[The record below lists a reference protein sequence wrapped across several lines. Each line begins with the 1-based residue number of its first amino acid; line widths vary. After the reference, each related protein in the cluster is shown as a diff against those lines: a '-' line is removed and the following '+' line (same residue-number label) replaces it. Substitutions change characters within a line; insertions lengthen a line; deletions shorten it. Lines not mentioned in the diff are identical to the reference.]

1 MNNLTEVNDDILKDW
16 LDFREEEL
24 CSLTC
29 DEDRKHHIYFDE
41 ISARILKRIPNEDK
55 NMLKS
60 NLVFLMRIL
69 WIISII
75 GMRSIIGMGF
85 VMEWSWLVD
94 VVTIMF
100 HFKVKY

>member
-69 WIISII
+69 
-75 GMRSIIGMGF
+75 
-85 VMEWSWLVD
+85 
-94 VVTIMF
+94 
-100 HFKVKY
+100 